1 MNGVWPVKNKSSG
14 FTLIEL
20 MVVVLLVA
28 LVVLVSTQVPLFTF
42 GFWREG
48 TERLRMQRDANYA
61 MIYIQRKLRPASFLV
76 APAVPNYAEGEVYDS
91 LTIGGDTFEVDINNH
106 DLVEN
111 GDTVISGDVGTK
123 FIVERSGPGAI
134 RMTLTL
140 VRGSVQTTFRT
151 AVKLR
156 N

>member
-1 MNGVWPVKNKSSG
+1 MKDKTSG
-14 FTLIEL
+14 FTLVEL

-28 LVVLVSTQVPLFTF
+28 VVVLVSAQVPLFTF

-61 MIYIQRKLRPASFLV
+61 MIYIQRRLRPASFTV
-76 APAVPNYAEGEVYDS
+76 TPVVPDYDEGVDSDS
-91 LTIGGDTFEVDINNH
+91 LTIGGDTFEVDTNNY

-111 GDTVISGDVGTK
+111 GSTVISGDEGTE
-123 FIVERSGPGAI
+123 FIVERNGRAI
-134 RMTLTL
+134 KMTLTL
-140 VRGSVQTTFRT
+140 VRGSGRTTTHRT

>member
-1 MNGVWPVKNKSSG
+1 MSEVQSVKDKTSG
-14 FTLIEL
+14 FTLVEL

-28 LVVLVSTQVPLFTF
+28 MVVLVSTQVPLFTF

-61 MIYIQRKLRPASFLV
+61 MIYIQRRLRPASFTV
-76 APAVPNYAEGEVYDS
+76 APVVPIDDGVVSNS
-91 LTIGGDTFEVDINNH
+91 LTIGGDTFEVDTDNY

-111 GDTVISGDVGTK
+111 GSTVISGDEGTE
-123 FIVERSGPGAI
+123 FIVERNGRAI
-134 RMTLTL
+134 KMTLTL
-140 VRGSVQTTFRT
+140 ARGSGRTTHRT